1 MLPEYDGAINSLKE
15 TFEAFNEV
23 ATAGREGRGCKT
35 NALKA
40 RKLSM
45 KITEDLK
52 DFRKLSITNDRS
64 Q

>member
-1 MLPEYDGAINSLKE
+1 MLPEYDGKIAEIREL
-15 TFEAFNEV
+15 FESFNNA

-45 KITEDLK
+45 KITEVLK
-52 DFRKLSITNDRS
+52 DFRKTSISNDKS